1 MRVLGFIPARK
12 SSKRIPR
19 KNMRRLAGSPL
30 IIWTLE
36 PVASAT
42 LLDQVIV
49 SSDDPELIELAMLYA
64 KVRTVWRPEDLAG
77 DHVPDLPVVVDA
89 LAKLNDLAL
98 KPDDI
103 LVFLRP
109 TAPFRQPEE
118 IDSVVTML
126 QANPTAD
133 SVRSVHRAKWH
144 PQKAYLW
151 STAMLVPFTSDHRAN
166 HPTQDLDPV
175 CYATG
180 FIDAVRYRAIQQGSM
195 EGTTV
200 KPWLSPPERCVDLD
214 TEDDWFEA
222 ERLALANNWGPGKVR
237 P

>member
-1 MRVLGFIPARK
+1 VILGFVPARK
-12 SSKRIPR
+12 GSRRVLR

-30 IIWTLE
+30 IVWTLE

-42 LLDQVIV
+42 LLDTVIV

-64 KVRTVWRPEDLAG
+64 KVRTVWRAEDLAG
-77 DHVPDLPVVVDA
+77 DHVPDLPVVVGA
-89 LAKLNDLAL
+89 LERLNDLAL

-118 IDSVVTML
+118 IDSVITML

-151 STAMLVPFTSDHRAN
+151 SQHMLVPYTSDHRAN
-166 HPTQDLDPV
+166 HPSQDLDPV

-195 EGTTV
+195 EGTTI
-200 KPWLSPPERCVDLD
+200 KPWISPCYRSVDLD
-214 TEDDWFEA
+214 TEADWLAA
-222 ERLALANNWGPGKVR
+222 EQLALDHKWGPGRIV
-237 P
+237 